1 MGLKVPDMSYG
12 KESVPVSCVNSLD
25 NNYSEYIEYSTKR
38 LPQKDVHINLDDGF
52 LTCCDCQDDCQVW
65 PLIQFYFVLTF
76 CEKSL
81 ICTEGKF
88 MTPSSGRVLFC
99 YVPFSNFVCYRL
111 GPLKGYLS

>member
-1 MGLKVPDMSYG
+1 MTGPGLGLKVPDMSYG

-65 PLIQFYFVLTF
+65 PLIQFYFVLSF

-81 ICTEGKF
+81 NCTEGKNHDPVF
-88 MTPSSGRVLFC
+88 REGIVLLC
-99 YVPFSNFVCYRL
+99 SQLSNL
-111 GPLKGYLS
+111 